1 MHFPFVVHANHC
13 YHILVA
19 ALIRNNQPGLAAFR
33 LGNGYA
39 ALKDALA
46 SDDARLQR
54 YVTSYSEQYGTPV
67 KRFL

>member
-1 MHFPFVVHANHC
+1 MISYPR
-13 YHILVA
+13 VA

-46 SDDARLQR
+46 FDDAQLQR
-54 YVTSYSEQYGTPV
+54 YVMSYSEQYGTLL
-67 KRFL
+67 KRIL